1 MGLVDPQSGSSGSK
15 RVVADHM
22 TMRHPHREQTPVGS
36 REKNSLSSRFNKCT
50 GIASFVCALA
60 VGVQLRGMLQE
71 VLPEQFIDVEV
82 VSFG

>member
-36 REKNSLSSRFNKCT
+36 REKNSLTSRFNKCT
-50 GIASFVCALA
+50 GISA
-60 VGVQLRGMLQE
+60 
-71 VLPEQFIDVEV
+71 
-82 VSFG
+82 